1 MMDCHDVRDRIL
13 ESFDHTPA
21 PDLRAA
27 LEQHL
32 AGCSGCSSF
41 ARAQKMLDDR
51 LALMLVPPAVSPA
64 FRSLLRERIAQE
76 PASSRLDSLLEWVHF
91 ASFGVATLVLATILP
106 VNPATVIGVGTA
118 ITLAT
123 YVLMSAVRGSFED
136 ELLET
141 DA

>member
-1 MMDCHDVRDRIL
+1 MDCHDARDWIL
-13 ESFDHTPA
+13 ESFDQTPV

-27 LEQHL
+27 IEQHL
-32 AGCSGCSSF
+32 AGCPACSRF
-41 ARAQKMLDDR
+41 ARAHKMLDDR

-64 FRSLLRERIAQE
+64 FRPLLRERIGQE

-91 ASFGVATLVLATILP
+91 ASFGVATLVLAAILP

>member
-1 MMDCHDVRDRIL
+1 MECHDVRDRIL
-13 ESFDHTPA
+13 ESFDQAPA

-27 LEQHL
+27 LERHL
-32 AGCSGCSSF
+32 AGCQSCSSF

-51 LALMLVPPAVSPA
+51 LGQLLVPPAISPA
-64 FRSLLRERIAQE
+64 FRSHLRTRIAQE
-76 PASSRLDSLLEWVHF
+76 PASSRLDSLLELVHF
-91 ASFGVATLVLATILP
+91 ASFGVATLVLAAILP
-106 VNPATVIGVGTA
+106 VRPAVVISVGVA
-118 ITLAT
+118 ITLAA